1 MEGAGGRTG
10 NVKELKQMIIV
21 VNRATSNFEC
31 TSQIQTK
38 MSIYASS
45 ILKNIPQKSTNTAIF
60 LLQRLSRVCKDS
72 LIGDHICRSEVCF
85 HERLLSHSH

>member
-1 MEGAGGRTG
+1 MGWGWGRTR
-10 NVKELKQMIIV
+10 NVKELKQMIMV

-38 MSIYASS
+38 ISIYASG
-45 ILKNIPQKSTNTAIF
+45 ILKNIPQKSTHTAIF
-60 LLQRLSRVCKDS
+60 LLQRLSWICEDS

-85 HERLLSHSH
+85 HERLLSH